1 MSGNGNFFGQQMVVM
16 QSSGGIPSG
25 GTGRDRRRMYS
36 GQNDY
41 DEDDPVNNIVDV
53 NYSPNEIDDFINW
66 RNGEPSL
73 LGIAGHMLKES
84 VKLGL
89 KSKVNNMKH
98 KVSGFFGKGPKRR

>member
-41 DEDDPVNNIVDV
+41 DELFKEAGKIVLCIKHLRKLRRRAEHSKNNR
-53 NYSPNEIDDFINW
+53 IDILK
-66 RNGEPSL
+66 GL
-73 LGIAGHMLKES
+73 LTASQFTLYIGH
-84 VKLGL
+84 
-89 KSKVNNMKH
+89 
-98 KVSGFFGKGPKRR
+98 